1 MIHVPTTTV
10 TRRLSCRSAW
20 NTTATNPL
28 VQGRNEA
35 SGTTCEERSCYDVD
49 DDVVV
54 DVVVVDVYVVDVD
67 ETRREYS
74 KAIAGSIIIVI
85 FE

>member
-1 MIHVPTTTV
+1 
-10 TRRLSCRSAW
+10 
-20 NTTATNPL
+20 

-54 DVVVVDVYVVDVD
+54 DVVDVVVVDVD